1 MVFLVTFPNLDFE
14 LELLRTAETIV
25 SLDEVGR
32 GAIAGPVV
40 VGASVFNRSSSLVFP
55 DKLRDSKLVA
65 ESKRDH
71 LAELTMQ
78 WLKVEVGIIDAD
90 TIDEIGITAALKAAA
105 LQAIAKL
112 ELADKFLILLD
123 GSHNWIGADFDVK
136 TKTKADRDCASVSA
150 SSIVAKVWRDNRM
163 RELAQQFPGY
173 GLESNKGYAS
183 EGHIIALREF
193 GPSPIHRKSWLTRI
207 LSEQQ
212 TLF

>member
-40 VGASVFNRSSSLVFP
+40 VGASVFNRSSPLTFP
-55 DKLRDSKLVA
+55 EKLRDSKLVA
-65 ESKRDH
+65 ESKRDD
-71 LAELTMQ
+71 LAVLTVK
-78 WLKVEVGIIDAD
+78 WLRVEVGIIDAE
-90 TIDEIGITAALKAAA
+90 TIDEKGISFALQAAA

-112 ELADKFLILLD
+112 ELASEFVILLD
-123 GSHNWIGADFDVK
+123 GSHNWIGADFEVI
-136 TKTKADRDCASVSA
+136 TRTKADRDCASVSA

-173 GLESNKGYAS
+173 GLDSNKGYAS

>member
-1 MVFLVTFPNLDFE
+1 MVFLVTYPNLDFE

-40 VGASVFNRSSSLVFP
+40 VGASVFNRSSPLTFP
-55 DKLRDSKLVA
+55 EKLRDSKLVA
-65 ESKRDH
+65 ESKRDD
-71 LAELTMQ
+71 LAVLTVK
-78 WLKVEVGIIDAD
+78 WLRVKVGIIDAE
-90 TIDEIGITAALKAAA
+90 TIDEKGISFALQAAA

-112 ELADKFLILLD
+112 ELANEFVILLD
-123 GSHNWIGADFDVK
+123 GSHNWIGADFEVI
-136 TKTKADRDCASVSA
+136 TRTKADRDCASVSA

-173 GLESNKGYAS
+173 GLDSNKGYAS